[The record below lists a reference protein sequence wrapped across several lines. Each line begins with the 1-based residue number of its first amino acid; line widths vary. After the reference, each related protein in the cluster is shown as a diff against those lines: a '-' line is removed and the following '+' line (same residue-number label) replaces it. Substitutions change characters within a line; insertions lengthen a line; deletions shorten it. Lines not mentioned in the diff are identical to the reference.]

1 MGEKKIKLSAFCL
14 TTNNIKY
21 QFPFI
26 ESIKSFLPV
35 VDELIVVDGHST
47 DGTVEAIKQ
56 IGDNKI
62 RIIQDEDTK
71 WEDEWLYW
79 RMGHN
84 FNRGL
89 QECTGDWIIKFD
101 TDYILHEKGSLKSR
115 KYFEDGINRRK
126 LTMGFTRI
134 NHIYANEYFIKT
146 RKTLAVNTVLC
157 KEVGVNLK
165 YGFDLDN
172 WGWGFEFIDGKKYEH
187 NINFGDLLRNRGSSN
202 TSSLLVHN
210 YDYIFS
216 DIETAKIMRSRH
228 WLAEMKQR
236 AIIEGYDFDGVDNSW
251 NDYKKQ
257 CRGNINKIQY
267 EIELNNQ
274 PKIIQDKIKNIKPEQ
289 QGFNCWDNFFDK

>member
-1 MGEKKIKLSAFCL
+1 MGENKIKISSFCL

-35 VDELIVVDGHST
+35 IDEMIIVDGGST
-47 DGTVEAIKQ
+47 DGTVEAIQ
-56 IGDNKI
+56 AIGDNKI

-84 FNRGL
+84 FNRGV
-89 QECTGDWIIKFD
+89 QECTGDWILKFD

-115 KYFEDGINRRK
+115 HYFEDGIKRRK

-134 NHIYANEYFIKT
+134 NHILANKYFIKT
-146 RKTLAVNTVLC
+146 RKTLAVNKVLC
-157 KEVGVNLK
+157 NEVGINLK

-172 WGWGFEFIDGKKYEH
+172 WGWGFEFIDGKRYEN
-187 NINFGDLLRNRGSSN
+187 NIHFGDLLGSRGESN
-202 TSSLLVHN
+202 TSSLLIHN
-210 YDYIFS
+210 YDNIFS
-216 DIETAKIMRSRH
+216 DKKAIKEMRSRH
-228 WLAEMKQR
+228 WLAEEKQR
-236 AIIEGYDFDGVDNSW
+236 AIVGKYKFNRIDNSW
-251 NDYKKQ
+251 NNYKKM
-257 CRGNINKIQY
+257 CIANLSKLEY
-267 EIELNNQ
+267 DIELEKH

-289 QGFNCWDNFFDK
+289 QGYNCFGWNK